1 MKENLAKFYKWL
13 FIPYKV
19 TSKEINFQ
27 ILLDNEHFSR
37 VGNIELILDTTYQ
50 KLLTREKLKGYVV

>member
-1 MKENLAKFYKWL
+1 MNKWL

-27 ILLDNEHFSR
+27 ILLDNEHFGR
-37 VGNIELILDTTYQ
+37 TGNIELVLDTTYQ
-50 KLLTREKLKGYVV
+50 KLLIREKLKGYVV